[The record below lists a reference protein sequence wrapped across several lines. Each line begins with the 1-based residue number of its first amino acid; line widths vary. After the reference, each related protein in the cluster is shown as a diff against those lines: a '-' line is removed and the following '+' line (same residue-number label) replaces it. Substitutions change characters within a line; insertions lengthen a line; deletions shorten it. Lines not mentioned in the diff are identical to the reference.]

1 MYDVDDERYLN
12 PDNKS
17 YMDLLSENEY
27 LEDKVQEIEKDYE
40 ELDWK
45 YNELEDD
52 YEDLKLEYQE
62 IYEKYVSL
70 KEKEKKKDTD
80 IHEMIQ
86 LKFENRELLQENNNL
101 KNKYNELINQL
112 QAQEND

>member
-52 YEDLKLEYQE
+52 YEDLKLCITQGKRE
-62 IYEKYVSL
+62 EKRYRYSRD
-70 KEKEKKKDTD
+70 DTT
-80 IHEMIQ
+80 
-86 LKFENRELLQENNNL
+86 
-101 KNKYNELINQL
+101 
-112 QAQEND
+112 